1 MEATDKTIDVDDTV
15 NRLRSGAHEA
25 VDKVADA
32 TTQVAEVLSQKG
44 EQAINAEQ
52 HLVEKCRGYI
62 EEKPLASIGIAVGA
76 GFLLSRLLSGR

>member
-76 GFLLSRLLSGR
+76 GFILSRLLSGR